1 MLKLSLCFYVCDAE
15 TANMSIGSSTD
26 VASIHGNESTRDSDT
41 PHSNQHSALLYLF
54 QEVSKLAS
62 PIPSTFSGT
71 NSPSAWLNETKQ
83 SAVVVRKD
91 EEDTNS
97 PKISNK
103 TCQYGLPHIAP
114 YSQEKKVK
122 DRSSTVATLV
132 QSHLECNSPWTVL
145 SLINL
150 QCERL
155 LHHTDVEESD
165 LSFESS
171 YTKLGHSVDKVSTG
185 TTNVPGQDSA
195 DDCISAE
202 CALRPSLSICVSEEI
217 PASFSPAEDVCSREA
232 SCFKYQCC
240 MKDSAVGCCV
250 HSYTAGQMD
259 TCKLDLVKQNATA
272 ASQSYYRDQ
281 KEERMSIKD
290 CFSFAQDIVKVS
302 SPENS
307 LSQAT
312 CLPNAPLSVRLTF
325 HSNVD
330 ASAPLPKPALTL
342 DRNANLELIPDTQ
355 HHPLSVQPSSLLF
368 SSNDMCQSPPVQDDN
383 VTASLAECTGVP
395 KERKKPPDADLTSPS
410 HEDESASPA
419 ESSAA
424 SEPGPSTVQK
434 DGSAASA
441 AKQWRTKTPR
451 KQPHPSRSVDIQD
464 PDFQGVTFRIDTELD
479 DSREQCRL
487 LITSKYR

>member
-15 TANMSIGSSTD
+15 TANMSIGPSTH

-62 PIPSTFSGT
+62 PIHSTFSGA
-71 NSPSAWLNETKQ
+71 NSPSAWVNETKQ

-97 PKISNK
+97 PKVSNK
-103 TCQYGLPHIAP
+103 TCQHGLPHFAP

-122 DRSSTVATLV
+122 DRSNMVTTLV
-132 QSHLECNSPWTVL
+132 QSHPECNSPWRVL

-155 LHHTDVEESD
+155 LHHSDVEESD
-165 LSFESS
+165 LSFESA

-185 TTNVPGQDSA
+185 TTNVPDQDSA

-202 CALRPSLSICVSEEI
+202 CTLRPSLSICVSEEI
-217 PASFSPAEDVCSREA
+217 PASLSPSEDVCSREA
-232 SCFKYQCC
+232 SCFKKECC

-259 TCKLDLVKQNATA
+259 TCKLDPVKQNATA
-272 ASQSYYRDQ
+272 ASQSYHRDQ
-281 KEERMSIKD
+281 KEDRMSITD
-290 CFSFAQDIVKVS
+290 CLSFRQGIVKVS

-307 LSQAT
+307 
-312 CLPNAPLSVRLTF
+312 NAPLSVMLTL
-325 HSNVD
+325 HSSID

-342 DRNANLELIPDTQ
+342 DCNANLELIADTLQ
-355 HHPLSVQPSSLLF
+355 HPSSVQPSSLSC

-383 VTASLAECTGVP
+383 VTASPAECTGVP
-395 KERKKPPDADLTSPS
+395 KEGKNPPDAHLTSPS
-410 HEDESASPA
+410 HEEESASPA

-441 AKQWRTKTPR
+441 TKQWRTKTPR

>member
-1 MLKLSLCFYVCDAE
+1 
-15 TANMSIGSSTD
+15 MSIGPSTH

-62 PIPSTFSGT
+62 PIHNTFSGT
-71 NSPSAWLNETKQ
+71 NSPSTWLNETKQ
-83 SAVVVRKD
+83 SAVIVRKD

-103 TCQYGLPHIAP
+103 TCQHGFPHIVP

-122 DRSSTVATLV
+122 DRSSTVTALV
-132 QSHLECNSPWTVL
+132 QSHPECNSPWRVL

-165 LSFESS
+165 LSSESS
-171 YTKLGHSVDKVSTG
+171 YTKLGHSVDKVSPG
-185 TTNVPGQDSA
+185 TTNVPDQDSA
-195 DDCISAE
+195 DDCISVE
-202 CALRPSLSICVSEEI
+202 CTLRPSLSICVSEEI
-217 PASFSPAEDVCSREA
+217 PACFSPAEDVCSREA
-232 SCFKYQCC
+232 SCFKPECC
-240 MKDSAVGCCV
+240 MKDSTMSCCV

-259 TCKLDLVKQNATA
+259 TCKLDLVEQNTTA

-281 KEERMSIKD
+281 KEERMSIMD
-290 CFSFAQDIVKVS
+290 CFSFGQDIVKVP

-312 CLPNAPLSVRLTF
+312 CLPNVPLSVRLTF

-342 DRNANLELIPDTQ
+342 DRNANLELIAAPLCDTEQ
-355 HHPLSVQPSSLLF
+355 HPLSVQPSSLLF
-368 SSNDMCQSPPVQDDN
+368 SNNGMCQSPSVQDDS
-383 VTASLAECTGVP
+383 VTASLPERTGVP
-395 KERKKPPDADLTSPS
+395 KEGQNPPDAHLTSPS
-410 HEDESASPA
+410 RENESASPA

-434 DGSAASA
+434 DGSASSA
-441 AKQWRTKTPR
+441 TKQWRTKTPR